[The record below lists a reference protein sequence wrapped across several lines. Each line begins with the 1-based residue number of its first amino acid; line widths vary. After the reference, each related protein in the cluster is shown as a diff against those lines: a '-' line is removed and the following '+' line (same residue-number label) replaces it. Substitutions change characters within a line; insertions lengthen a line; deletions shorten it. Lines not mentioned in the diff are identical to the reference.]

1 VCARALSALVELAV
15 LASYFLPAD
24 TEAMISLALLAVMLL
39 LLPFAIRATTK
50 KRDPS
55 RGLRWQGIRW
65 AAPDEAE
72 AMLRQGIAKQ
82 KSGDL
87 SGALVEYNR
96 ALALRRTATA
106 LNNRGCALL
115 EAGEIEQALTDL
127 REAIALDPDSATAH
141 CSLAE
146 GLARAGDHSAA
157 LASLKR
163 AAALDPSWRAYAR
176 TADIFADLRATEEGG
191 RWVDGSA

>member
-1 VCARALSALVELAV
+1 
-15 LASYFLPAD
+15 
-24 TEAMISLALLAVMLL
+24 MISLALLAVMLL

-55 RGLRWQGIRW
+55 RGLRWRRIRW
-65 AAPDEAE
+65 AGPDEAD
-72 AMLRQGIAKQ
+72 AALSQGVAKQ

-87 SGALVEYNR
+87 TGAIVDYDR

-115 EAGEIEQALTDL
+115 EAGDVERALADL
-127 REAIALDPDSATAH
+127 HEAVAMDPASATAQ

-146 GLARAGDHSAA
+146 GLAQAGDHAAA
-157 LASLKR
+157 LESLKR
-163 AAALDPSWRAYAR
+163 AAALDASWRTYAK
-176 TADIFADLRATEEGG
+176 TADVFAGLRSTEEGG
-191 RWVDGSA
+191 RWVAGD

>member
-1 VCARALSALVELAV
+1 
-15 LASYFLPAD
+15 
-24 TEAMISLALLAVMLL
+24 MISLALLAIMLL
-39 LLPFAIRATTK
+39 LLPFAIRATTR
-50 KRDPS
+50 KRDPR

-72 AMLRQGIAKQ
+72 AALSRGVAKQ

-87 SGALVEYNR
+87 SGALAEYDR

-115 EAGEIEQALTDL
+115 EAGDIERALTDL
-127 REAIALDPDSATAH
+127 REAVAIDPESATAH

-146 GLARAGDHSAA
+146 GLARAGEHSAA
-157 LASLKR
+157 LESLKR
-163 AAALDPSWRAYAR
+163 AAALDASWRAYAR
-176 TADIFADLRATEEGG
+176 TADVFAGVRSTEEGG
-191 RWVDGSA
+191 RWVEGSE